1 MENETLPIEE
11 VKTEEHEEVQA
22 KKTDKGLVFTLTKP
36 DCIGLVFTP
45 TKPDFVGEDHSG
57 CAWVLHRN
65 AEGEIITLNVKIG
78 DFRFKL
84 KKSFIP
90 RD

>member
-1 MENETLPIEE
+1 MENENETLPIEE

-22 KKTDKGLVFTLTKP
+22 KKTDK
-36 DCIGLVFTP
+36 GLVFTP

-78 DFRFKL
+78 EIRFKL
-84 KKSFIP
+84 KKSFIS